1 MTKTQVPGGEI
12 KLLTVT
18 DVADAKGTPRGA
30 RAKEEQPDQ
39 DKVNEQK
46 AHT

>member
-18 DVADAKGTPRGA
+18 DVADATATPRGA
-30 RAKEEQPDQ
+30 RAKEEQPDP
-39 DKVNEQK
+39 DKVKEQK
-46 AHT
+46 SHA